1 MHPFL
6 ANKSRLGVYLLQWM
20 PLAALLAFL
29 LATMGRL
36 SWPEAIALAS
46 PLILIYQFICLS
58 PWYLCRVMP
67 LSTPVARLIG
77 NHIAAAAVAALVW
90 MLIAK
95 GLGFLLSRLFPGL
108 ERRVNPPIPMIFAVG
123 VILYLLAVALYYVIL
138 SSEASRESETR
149 AREARILAQEAELQA
164 LKAQINPHFLFNS
177 LHSISALC
185 TVDSTRARDMCIR
198 LSEFLRST
206 LALGERREIPLGD
219 ELALANS
226 YLGVERMRFGSR
238 LAIAKDINPGCEDCM
253 VPPLILQ
260 PLIENAVKH
269 GVGGLVEGGT
279 ITLRAECEGDL
290 LRIKVENEFDAG
302 TPPKAGQG
310 IGLRNVRGRLQAR
323 YGETAR
329 FYANTQ
335 ADVFSVEIVLPCERA
350 KAAAGMGQ

>member
-6 ANKSRLGVYLLQWM
+6 ANKSRLGVYLLQWA

-36 SWPEAIALAS
+36 SWPEAIALAA

-67 LSTPVARLIG
+67 LSTPVGRLIG
-77 NHIAAAAVAALVW
+77 NHTAAAAVAALVW

-95 GLGFLLSRLFPGL
+95 GLAFLLSRLFPGL
-108 ERRVNPPIPMIFAVG
+108 DRRVNPLIPMIFAVG

-185 TVDSTRARDMCIR
+185 TVDPTRARDMCIR

-206 LALGERREIPLGD
+206 LALGEKREIPLGD
-219 ELALANS
+219 ELALATS
-226 YLGVERMRFGSR
+226 YLGVERIRFGSR
-238 LAIAKDINPGCEDCM
+238 LAIAKDISPGCEDCL

-279 ITLRAECEGDL
+279 ITLRAERDGDL
-290 LRIKVENEFDAG
+290 LRVKVENEFDGGA
-302 TPPKAGQG
+302 PAKAGQG
-310 IGLRNVRGRLQAR
+310 IGLRNVQGRLQAR

-329 FYANTQ
+329 FYTNAQ
-335 ADVFSVEIVLPCERA
+335 ADVFSVEIVVPCEYRKTA
-350 KAAAGMGQ
+350 LGMGQ